1 MSKKMQMQK
10 YLVQNNKENSKI
22 LINKQIYHMPR
33 KSKSK
38 QRLSREQESMANLKK
53 QKQDLLYIAEF
64 EKQILDF
71 QL

>member
-1 MSKKMQMQK
+1 MQK

-22 LINKQIYHMPR
+22 FVNKQIYHMPR
-33 KSKSK
+33 KNKSR
-38 QRLSREQESMANLKK
+38 QRMSREQEAMAIQKK
-53 QKQDLLYIAEF
+53 FKQDLLYQAEF